1 MTEIA
6 RARPGIDEL
15 LDDIADG
22 GSRICE
28 LGASEG
34 AAGNISICLAWDLD
48 LADRFPASHEIEL
61 PVAVPALAG
70 RTLLVTGSG
79 CRLRQICEQ
88 PLASI
93 GVLRIDGDGANGRL
107 WTANEPRFERL
118 TSELNSHLAVHNDQ
132 VERRGIDFHALVHA
146 QPRYLTYLSHVPA
159 YHDEQELNRR
169 LLRWQPEVI
178 IVLPEGIRALGFLVP
193 GSRELHTAN
202 AEGLRSHQIVLWGK
216 HGVMARSDV
225 SVACAVDR
233 VDYAETAAHYEY
245 LDLVA
250 GGRGQGLTGDELRR
264 VATAFAIDSPWASEE
279 DS

>member
-1 MTEIA
+1 MTAIE
-6 RARPGIDEL
+6 RALPGIDAL
-15 LDDIADG
+15 LIDIADG
-22 GSRICE
+22 GARICA

-48 LADRFPASHEIEL
+48 LAGRFPAAHEIEL
-61 PVAVPALAG
+61 PVKVPALAG

-79 CRLRQICEQ
+79 CRLRQICDQ
-88 PLASI
+88 PHDSI
-93 GVLRIDGDGANGRL
+93 GALRIDANGATGRL
-107 WTANEPRFERL
+107 WTSNERRFERL

-146 QPRYLTYLSHVPA
+146 QPRYMTYLSHVPV
-159 YHDEQELNRR
+159 YGDEQELNRR

-193 GSRELHTAN
+193 GSRELHAAN
-202 AEGLRSHQIVLWGK
+202 VEGLRTHQIVLWGK

-233 VDYAETAAHYEY
+233 VDYIETAAHYEY

-250 GGRGQGLTGDELRR
+250 GGRGEGLTAGELRR
-264 VATAFAIDSPWASEE
+264 VASAFELDTPWAPKE

>member
-1 MTEIA
+1 MTMIA
-6 RARPGIDEL
+6 RARPGIDDL
-15 LDDIADG
+15 LADIADG
-22 GSRICE
+22 GSRICA

-48 LADRFPASHEIEL
+48 LATRFADSREIEL
-61 PVAVPALAG
+61 PAAVPALAG

-79 CRLRQICEQ
+79 CRLRQICDQ

-93 GVLRIDGDGANGRL
+93 GALRIAGDGATGRL
-107 WTANEPRFERL
+107 WTGHEPRFERL
-118 TSELNSHLAVHNDQ
+118 TSELNSHLAVHNEQ
-132 VERRGIDFHALVHA
+132 VERRGVDFHALVHA
-146 QPRYLTYLSHVPA
+146 QPRYLTYLSHVPV

-169 LLRWQPEVI
+169 LLRWQPETI
-178 IVLPEGIRALGFLVP
+178 IVLPEGIRVLDFRVP
-193 GSRELHTAN
+193 GSRELQAAN
-202 AEGLRSHQIVLWGK
+202 VEGLRSHQIVLWGK

-225 SVACAVDR
+225 SVANAVDR

-250 GGRGQGLTGDELRR
+250 GGRGVGLTGEELRR
-264 VATAFAIDSPWASEE
+264 VATAFGIDTPWAPEE